1 MQRIPISNFKKP
13 AAGYSGIKREE
24 QIKEPGTGP
33 VENNTEEQPKEHKIN
48 RSKSAKAW
56 IAIVAVVVVLYT
68 FYLLTNLY
76 STTVKDY
83 DKYARA
89 AADEQWTLVTYSASR
104 GMIYDANMV
113 PLASNTYDYT
123 LICSPKMV
131 TSTLMDRQQIMD
143 GVVSILGVS
152 YEKLDKILPVDPT
165 DKTDKRNDV
174 AGCDVIKN
182 VPAEK
187 KDEFVKWTKDNK
199 IKGFA
204 FVAVPQRYYNYGS
217 LASQV
222 VGYAKND
229 GVSLNGLYGL
239 EAYYNK
245 ILSGDDGYRYS
256 ETDEITGGVLPYAD
270 ATTIGVADG
279 NNIVTNI
286 DISIQ
291 RIAEEAAKEAY
302 EKFDPID
309 GVCAIVMNP
318 YTGAVYAMVSLP
330 NYDLNDPYGRPFG
343 VGEEAWNYMDSETRV
358 QYVMAN
364 AWRNRCVSDTY
375 EPGSTFKALTTCMA
389 FEENLAKEDDL
400 FSDEPVKLSEQH
412 TISCWM
418 QKSAGYNHGIWLCT
432 Y

>member
-33 VENNTEEQPKEHKIN
+33 VENNTEEQPKEQKIN

-187 KDEFVKWTKDNK
+187 K
-199 IKGFA
+199 
-204 FVAVPQRYYNYGS
+204 RRMS
-217 LASQV
+217 
-222 VGYAKND
+222 
-229 GVSLNGLYGL
+229 SLNG
-239 EAYYNK
+239 
-245 ILSGDDGYRYS
+245 RR
-256 ETDEITGGVLPYAD
+256 ITR
-270 ATTIGVADG
+270 
-279 NNIVTNI
+279 
-286 DISIQ
+286 S
-291 RIAEEAAKEAY
+291 
-302 EKFDPID
+302 
-309 GVCAIVMNP
+309 
-318 YTGAVYAMVSLP
+318 
-330 NYDLNDPYGRPFG
+330 
-343 VGEEAWNYMDSETRV
+343 
-358 QYVMAN
+358 
-364 AWRNRCVSDTY
+364 
-375 EPGSTFKALTTCMA
+375 KALLSSLFRRDTITTEA
-389 FEENLAKEDDL
+389 LL
-400 FSDEPVKLSEQH
+400 PRS
-412 TISCWM
+412 
-418 QKSAGYNHGIWLCT
+418 SAMLKMT
-432 Y
+432 V

>member
-152 YEKLDKILPVDPT
+152 YEKLDKILLICGI
-165 DKTDKRNDV
+165 V
-174 AGCDVIKN
+174 AGAIILIVLGVVTIRAISSGTGGCGGSSKN
-182 VPAEK
+182 KEVVEMI
-187 KDEFVKWTKDNK
+187 D
-199 IKGFA
+199 
-204 FVAVPQRYYNYGS
+204 
-217 LASQV
+217 V
-222 VGYAKND
+222 VGSDAQTAK
-229 GVSLNGLYGL
+229 SRLEELGLTVELKY
-239 EAYYNK
+239 ETSDTVEEEPFSERRKRYHKKSK
-245 ILSGDDGYRYS
+245 IR
-256 ETDEITGGVLPYAD
+256 
-270 ATTIGVADG
+270 
-279 NNIVTNI
+279 
-286 DISIQ
+286 
-291 RIAEEAAKEAY
+291 
-302 EKFDPID
+302 
-309 GVCAIVMNP
+309 
-318 YTGAVYAMVSLP
+318 YTG
-330 NYDLNDPYGRPFG
+330 
-343 VGEEAWNYMDSETRV
+343 
-358 QYVMAN
+358 
-364 AWRNRCVSDTY
+364 
-375 EPGSTFKALTTCMA
+375 
-389 FEENLAKEDDL
+389 
-400 FSDEPVKLSEQH
+400 
-412 TISCWM
+412 
-418 QKSAGYNHGIWLCT
+418 
-432 Y
+432 